1 MKNKFVLFGLFTI
14 SLVGYSQELQPGGY
28 LSPVFSQAMENED
41 PKAELERLQSKKQAL
56 NIRLQELKNNPAA
69 DPQEI
74 IRIEGLL
81 KYIDTKSER
90 LQNYLQSVEYAEKN
104 NAPVKGSMSD
114 EEYKSKKLAWQE
126 TLDSNADAQIK
137 TTLTREEFE
146 RLPKERQER
155 ILSMPE
161 RYIILN

>member
-1 MKNKFVLFGLFTI
+1 MKNKFVLIGLFAFNAI
-14 SLVGYSQELQPGGY
+14 VFSQQLQPGGD
-28 LSPVFSQAMENED
+28 LSPLFSNAMQNED
-41 PKAELERLQSKKQAL
+41 PKAELERLQSKKAAL
-56 NIRLQELKNNPAA
+56 NMRLQELKNNPAS

-74 IRIEGLL
+74 IRVEGLL

-90 LQNYLQSVEYAEKN
+90 ISNYLQSVEYAEQN
-104 NAPVKGSMSD
+104 DLPVKGTMTD
-114 EEYKSKKLAWQE
+114 EEYKSKKQAWQQK
-126 TLDSNADAQIK
+126 LDPNADAQIK

>member
-1 MKNKFVLFGLFTI
+1 MKNKLVLIGLFAFNA
-14 SLVGYSQELQPGGY
+14 VAYSQELQPGGN
-28 LSPVFSQAMENED
+28 LSPVFSQAMENDD
-41 PKAELERLQSKKQAL
+41 PKAELERLQSKKAAL
-56 NIRLQELKNNPAA
+56 NIRLQELKNNPAS

-74 IRIEGLL
+74 IRVEGLL

-90 LQNYLQSVEYAEKN
+90 LENYLQSAEYAEKN
-104 NAPVKGSMSD
+104 GVPVKGTMSD
-114 EEYKSKKLAWQE
+114 EEYKSKKLAWQQ
-126 TLDSNADAQIK
+126 TLDSNADSQIK